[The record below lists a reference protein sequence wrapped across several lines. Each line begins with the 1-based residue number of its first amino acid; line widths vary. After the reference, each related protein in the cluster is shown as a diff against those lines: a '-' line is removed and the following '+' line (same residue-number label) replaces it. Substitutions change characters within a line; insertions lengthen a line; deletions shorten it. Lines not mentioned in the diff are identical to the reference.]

1 MNEAAIRFL
10 VVDDEQNIRQLCMSV
25 AASLGF
31 EASEA
36 ASAEDALGSIEAEAP
51 DVVLSDLRMSSMSGI
66 ELLEEVKR
74 RLPNAEVAIM
84 TGFGSVES
92 AVSAM
97 KLGAF
102 DYIGKPF
109 RVEELKL
116 MLQRMAERVRLVR
129 ENSFLRDR

>member
-1 MNEAAIRFL
+1 
-10 VVDDEQNIRQLCMSV
+10 
-25 AASLGF
+25 
-31 EASEA
+31 
-36 ASAEDALGSIEAEAP
+36 
-51 DVVLSDLRMSSMSGI
+51 
-66 ELLEEVKR
+66 EEVKR

-129 ENSFLRDR
+129 ENSFLRDRVNAQSEFDGIIGNSACIQQVLRVVARLKQTATPVLIAGESG